1 LLSRLRHCPK
11 CDGCHHNF
19 VDICPHSGS
28 IDIQQKPFLHCFTC
42 GHVAPEENFLSRGI
56 LVCPNCRSTL
66 RHIGA
71 DYDRPMENYVC
82 RDCGK
87 SFVEPAVIAHC
98 LTCGAENNPDALVPR
113 QIQALR
119 LAPRGSTAARTGSLE
134 DIYALLDNLNYVRPQ
149 HFESL
154 VDWLLAICRR
164 HREERF
170 SLLGIRLRNIE
181 TLTDRLGRHRVA
193 ELIDGFAVRLRE
205 TIRRTDLSTRSSQRS
220 LWLLLPKTDCPA
232 CTLLLQRVT
241 EIGEQTR
248 QPEGPQLEFDLVTF
262 NAPDEMM
269 PEESA
274 RLLMAR
280 LMGTIAE

>member
-1 LLSRLRHCPK
+1 M
-11 CDGCHHNF
+11 
-19 VDICPHSGS
+19 
-28 IDIQQKPFLHCFTC
+28 
-42 GHVAPEENFLSRGI
+42 
-56 LVCPNCRSTL
+56 VCPNCRSKL

-82 RDCGK
+82 RDCGR
-87 SFVEPAVIAHC
+87 SFVEPAVIARC
-98 LTCGAENNPDALVPR
+98 LTCGAENDPDALVPR
-113 QIQALR
+113 EIHALR
-119 LAPRGSTAARTGSLE
+119 LAPRGRTAARTGSLE
-134 DIYALLDNLNYVRPQ
+134 DIYALLDNLNYVRPH
-149 HFESL
+149 HFEAL
-154 VDWLLAICRR
+154 VDWLLALCRR

-181 TLTDRLGRHRVA
+181 TLTDQLGRHRVA

-205 TIRRTDLSTRSSQRS
+205 AIRRTDLSTRSSQRN

-232 CTLLLQRVT
+232 CTLLFQRVS
-241 EIGEQTR
+241 EIGDQTR

-262 NAPDEMM
+262 NAPDEIM
-269 PEESA
+269 PGESA